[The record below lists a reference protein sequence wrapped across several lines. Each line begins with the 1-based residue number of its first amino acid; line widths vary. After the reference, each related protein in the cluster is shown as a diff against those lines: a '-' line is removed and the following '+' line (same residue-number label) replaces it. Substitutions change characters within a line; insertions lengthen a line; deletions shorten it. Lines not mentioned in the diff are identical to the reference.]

1 MTNTE
6 KIIQE
11 FSKGEFTDSEVAQR
25 LNLNVSEVTAVRR
38 ANKTRIKPTGKWVH
52 IGLGHFRSA
61 KYRLEENSLQALQE
75 AWR

>member
-1 MTNTE
+1 MNNTE
-6 KIIQE
+6 KIIHE
-11 FSKGEFTDSEVAQR
+11 FSKGEFTDLEVAQR
-25 LNLNVSEVTAVRR
+25 LCLKVSEVTAVRR
-38 ANKTRIKPTGKWVH
+38 ANKTRIKPTGAWVH

>member
-11 FSKGEFTDSEVAQR
+11 FSKGEFTDSAVAQR
-25 LNLNVSEVTAVRR
+25 LNIKVSEVTAVRR
-38 ANKTRIKPTGKWVH
+38 ANRTRIKPTGAWVH

>member
-1 MTNTE
+1 MNNTE
-6 KIIQE
+6 KIIHE
-11 FSKGEFTDSEVAQR
+11 FSKGEFTDLEVAQR
-25 LNLNVSEVTAVRR
+25 LCLKVSEVTAVRR
-38 ANKTRIKPTGKWVH
+38 ANKTRIKPPGAWVH

>member
-1 MTNTE
+1 MTDTE
-6 KIIQE
+6 KIIHE

-25 LNLNVSEVTAVRR
+25 LNIKVSEVTAVRR
-38 ANKTRIKPTGKWVH
+38 ANKTRIKPTGAWLH

-61 KYRLEENSLQALQE
+61 KYRLEENSLQALQK

>member
-25 LNLNVSEVTAVRR
+25 LNIKESEVTAVRR
-38 ANKTRIKPTGKWVH
+38 ANRTRIKPTGAWVH